1 MRLAV
6 IVLTL
11 LVFAAP
17 ARAAGPEL
25 GIADDRILFAGGA
38 AADEA
43 VRDWSALGVEQVRI
57 LALWSRIA
65 PSAPGGEYSWAQLD
79 HVVDRVVGAGMAPL
93 LTITG
98 PGPLWVSRRAERG
111 DPRYDPDPDALRRVR
126 GGGCAALRR
135 PCGSLRAVERAQPR
149 ELAASPGE
157 LQRARGCTPVA
168 PHLYRA
174 LVRAAYPAVHAADPG
189 AQVLIGT
196 MSSRGG
202 EQRSENSTARPLVFL
217 RALGCVNASF
227 KKVRTGRCKGFKPA
241 TGDGF
246 AFHPH
251 GVLTAPDRAF
261 PHPDDVSLASLPRL
275 ESALDKLQRGGAL
288 KATTSRF
295 NLYLD
300 EYGYQ
305 TNPPDRI
312 SGISAT
318 AQNTWLQRAAYQAWR
333 DPRVK
338 LLTQYLWHDEP
349 VNLDGTYSGW
359 QSGLRYTDGRAK
371 PSLRG
376 FETPFVLDA
385 TRSRLWGQVR
395 SRATRTV
402 TVQRRL
408 RGNTRWRDVA
418 TRTTDARGYW
428 SWTTQPDPRRVV
440 SLPGRGSDERN
451 GDSQVEFAAV
461 SPLVQAASR
470 PRHAPAG
477 ARARRRDRSRAGRRA
492 GSRRTPGMPGR
503 RARAVARAAGRD
515 IGALGRR
522 DA

>member
-25 GIADDRILFAGGA
+25 GIADDRILFAGGE

-65 PSAPGGEYSWAQLD
+65 PSAPGGEYAWAQLD

-111 DPRYDPDPDALRRVR
+111 DPRYDPDPDLYAEFAAAVAQRYGDRVDRYVLWNEPNLGSWLR
-126 GGGCAALRR
+126 
-135 PCGSLRAVERAQPR
+135 PAV
-149 ELAASPGE
+149 E

-318 AQNTWLQRAAYQAWR
+318 AQNAWLQRAAYQAWR

-349 VNLDGTYSGW
+349 VNA
-359 QSGLRYTDGRAK
+359 GRHA
-371 PSLRG
+371 
-376 FETPFVLDA
+376 TPAGSPGCA
-385 TRSRLWGQVR
+385 TPTAAP
-395 SRATRTV
+395 SRAC
-402 TVQRRL
+402 
-408 RGNTRWRDVA
+408 
-418 TRTTDARGYW
+418 
-428 SWTTQPDPRRVV
+428 
-440 SLPGRGSDERN
+440 
-451 GDSQVEFAAV
+451 
-461 SPLVQAASR
+461 
-470 PRHAPAG
+470 
-477 ARARRRDRSRAGRRA
+477 A
-492 GSRRTPGMPGR
+492 GSRRRSCSTR
-503 RARAVARAAGRD
+503 RARACGARSAA
-515 IGALGRR
+515 ARR
-522 DA
+522 GP